1 MAEMHITKKAWQRAD
16 RLKRAGLQS
25 DALREYRE
33 DIRIINES
41 TLSGKA
47 KNAAKEAAARK
58 FLRSEESRVSVVKEA
73 IENPK
78 PESTTK
84 RIRKEA
90 QRQENRDSRPMDVL
104 KKAWQRADRLKRAG
118 ISNDA
123 LAKYRRDIAN
133 VNNAALSREEKRKL
147 KEEIAEQFL
156 KNQTSTKTGIKEQ
169 FNAVATERT
178 KKAAEESG
186 KDRAKFE
193 ADYVDAADTSKA
205 YLTARA
211 LGLSSDQVRYALDML
226 DDMELDGDQRAQA
239 FMDVM
244 NDVADFILANDG
256 VEPDDVTRFI
266 NDWQVKDEG

>member
-1 MAEMHITKKAWQRAD
+1 MAEMRVTKKAWQRAD
-16 RLKRAGLQS
+16 RLKRAGLTS
-25 DALREYRE
+25 DALKEYRE

-58 FLRSEESRVSVVKEA
+58 FLRNEESRVSVVK
-73 IENPK
+73 NPK
-78 PESTTK
+78 PEPTIQK
-84 RIRKEA
+84 IRKEA
-90 QRQENRDSRPMDVL
+90 QRREEKQRPMDVL

-123 LAKYRRDIAN
+123 LAKYRRDITN
-133 VNNAALSREEKRKL
+133 VNKAALSREEKRKL

-226 DDMELDGDQRAQA
+226 DDMELEGDQRAQA
-239 FMDVM
+239 FMNIM

-266 NDWQVKDEG
+266 NDWTIKDEG